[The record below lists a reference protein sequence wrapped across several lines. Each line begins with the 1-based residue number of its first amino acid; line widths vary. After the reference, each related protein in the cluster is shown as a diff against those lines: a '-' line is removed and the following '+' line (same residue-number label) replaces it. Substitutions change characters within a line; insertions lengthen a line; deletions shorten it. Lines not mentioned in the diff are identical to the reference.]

1 MREQEVVGDGVRL
14 RRGVAVGAGDAQ
26 SKRVGAAARREV
38 ALVVAADGLDVG
50 LVHRDPVLHPVAE
63 APEAHVCVRGEI
75 IAATARTAVR
85 GGRFMPWPSAHACVS
100 TLHYIHDSRTEQA
113 VVFIL
118 ESLGKV
124 EVIDGHV
131 RLYSCHTLITRAE
144 IKPFGIRRR

>member
-1 MREQEVVGDGVRL
+1 MREQKVVGDGVRL

-63 APEAHVCVRGEI
+63 APEAHVCVSGKI
-75 IAATARTAVR
+75 IAAYGTH
-85 GGRFMPWPSAHACVS
+85 GGQGDPFMPWPSAHACVC

>member
-1 MREQEVVGDGVRL
+1 M
-14 RRGVAVGAGDAQ
+14 
-26 SKRVGAAARREV
+26 
-38 ALVVAADGLDVG
+38 VVAADGLDVG

-75 IAATARTAVR
+75 ID
-85 GGRFMPWPSAHACVS
+85 
-100 TLHYIHDSRTEQA
+100 DSRTEQA